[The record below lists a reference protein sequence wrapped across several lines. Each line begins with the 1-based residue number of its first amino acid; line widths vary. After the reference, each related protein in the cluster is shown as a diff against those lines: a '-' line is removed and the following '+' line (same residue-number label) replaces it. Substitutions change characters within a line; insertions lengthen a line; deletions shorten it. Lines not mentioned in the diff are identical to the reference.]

1 MIIKELHLI
10 AFGKFHDK
18 VITFENGLN
27 LVAGENEAGKSTVHK
42 FIEGMFFG
50 FFKPYSKNKIYTS
63 DYDRFLPWVGTEYKG
78 AIVYEQGGRLYRIER
93 NFLKGKEWVKLYD
106 HKTGEDL
113 TWSLDYDYT
122 AKMPK
127 ANLHLNITNVMFR
140 NTASISQLGNPTGE
154 ELTREIGD
162 LFVNATG
169 TYSAG
174 ISLNKALDILE
185 KNKKELGT
193 KKRTKSPYGRDIKE
207 LEELKT
213 QRDSIQDEI
222 RLNKEKYIRAME
234 LEREL
239 EILKEQK
246 ENISS
251 LRDNI
256 TYVKAMNKYERY
268 LSASEEAF
276 KLKDEIE
283 NGPAITPEME
293 KTFREANDRIDRAEE
308 KLKEAEEKINIENVQ
323 FNALNDS
330 RELLANTIAGYDF
343 NTVLVDEEILSKKME
358 QLEKHRQK
366 QSEETVGPEVYRKY
380 KAYQKK
386 EKNFSKFTLITLVLT
401 LISAPLAMFVDT
413 RFLYFLGAFAF
424 LTATFFGL
432 WTNAK
437 SKRKEIEPEYERYDT
452 LMSRTTNLM
461 LMCEID
467 IDELTKKYSC
477 KDARELLDLF
487 INIHETKDQ
496 LEYIDSQIRTSTSNI
511 ARLRDEITENKQI
524 VSDNIDIINDIYDK
538 IGCDDTENFYEVLER
553 SKNVDIAQAKYESV
567 LQRIDEILLG
577 EDADELKNKYETAL
591 NMNLSGALDNEEE
604 IAKEL
609 DKINEAILKATADS
623 GELLSEI
630 RRSEENM
637 ASLNTIC
644 EKIASLE
651 DAVNDYE
658 NELKAYD
665 IAISEISELSK
676 EIRSSF
682 SEEFNSFISLTVS
695 DITNKKYSDVVV
707 TEDLRMMV
715 RDKEHNQLVDM
726 SSLSGG
732 TIDQLYFAMRFAI
745 MDLVLTEKNIP
756 VFLDDCFTQYD
767 ENRLKNVLR
776 FLTKRAN
783 YKQIIIF
790 TCRNQEED
798 CLNELGAAYNY
809 IRM

>member
-1 MIIKELHLI
+1 MIIRELHLI

-18 VITFENGLN
+18 VITFEDGLN
-27 LVAGENEAGKSTVHK
+27 LVNGDNEAGKSTVHK

-63 DYDRFLPWVGTEYKG
+63 DYERFLPWTGTEYKG
-78 AIVYEQGGRLYRIER
+78 AIVYEVSSRTYRLER

-127 ANLHLNITNVMFR
+127 ANLHLNISNVMFR

-174 ISLNKALDILE
+174 ISLNKALDILK
-185 KNKKELGT
+185 KNKDELGT
-193 KKRTKSPYGRDIKE
+193 KKRSRSPYGKDVKE
-207 LEELKT
+207 LEELKAKKEAVEE
-213 QRDSIQDEI
+213 EI
-222 RLNKEKYIRAME
+222 RNNKEKYIRSNE
-234 LEREL
+234 LHKQL

-246 ENISS
+246 ENLTS

-256 TYVKAMNKYERY
+256 SYVKAMSKYERY
-268 LSASEEAF
+268 ISANEEALS
-276 KLKDEIE
+276 LKEEIE
-283 NGPAITPEME
+283 NGPLINAETERLF
-293 KTFREANDRIDRAEE
+293 KDTNDKIDKAEE
-308 KLKEAEEKINIENVQ
+308 NLKVIEEAFNNEQ
-323 FNALNDS
+323 MQYNALNDS
-330 RELLANTIAGYDF
+330 FVLLSNTVADYDF
-343 NTVLVDEEILSKKME
+343 NEIAVDEEIFNKKSE
-358 QLEKHRQK
+358 QLEKHRQQ

-380 KAYQKK
+380 KSFQKK
-386 EKNFSKFTLITLVLT
+386 EKNFSKFSLITVVLAA
-401 LISAPLAMFVDT
+401 ISAALTVFVDS
-413 RFLYFLGAFAF
+413 RFMHFFAGFTF
-424 LTATFFGL
+424 LTATFSGL
-432 WTNAK
+432 WINAR
-437 SKRKEIEPEYERYDT
+437 SKRKQIEPDYERYDT

-477 KDARELLDLF
+477 KDARELLELF
-487 INIHETKDQ
+487 ISLHETRSQ
-496 LEYIDSQIRTSTSNI
+496 LESLKESMDQSLRNI
-511 ARLRDEITENKQI
+511 EKYKDEMNSCDEIIKVNM
-524 VSDNIDIINDIYDK
+524 DILNSIYDA
-538 IGCDDTENFYEVLER
+538 IGCDTSESFYDILDR
-553 SKNVDIAQAKYESV
+553 SKNVAVANAKYESV
-567 LQRIDEILLG
+567 LKRIDEILLG
-577 EDADELKNKYETAL
+577 EDVEELKKKYDTAI
-591 NMNLSGALDNEEE
+591 NMNLSAEIDNEEE

-609 DKINEAILKATADS
+609 DKINEEILEATAKES
-623 GELLSEI
+623 ELLSEV

-637 ASLNTIC
+637 ASLNIIC
-644 EKIASLE
+644 EKISSLE
-651 DAVNDYE
+651 ESISDYE

-665 IAISEISELSK
+665 IAISEINELSK
-676 EIRSSF
+676 DIRSTF

-707 TEDLRMMV
+707 TEDLKMMV
-715 RDKEHNQLVDM
+715 RDKELNSLVDM
-726 SSLSGG
+726 NSLSGG

-767 ENRLKNVLR
+767 ENRLYNVLK
-776 FLTKRAN
+776 FLCKRSI

-798 CLNELGAAYNY
+798 ALNEMQANYNY

>member
-18 VITFENGLN
+18 IIKFEDGLN

-78 AIVYEQGGRLYRIER
+78 AIVYEQGGRLYRLER

-174 ISLNKALDILE
+174 ISLNKALDILK
-185 KNKKELGT
+185 KNKDELGT
-193 KKRTKSPYGRDIKE
+193 KRRSKSPYGKDVKE
-207 LEELKT
+207 LEELKAKKE
-213 QRDSIQDEI
+213 SIEDEI
-222 RLNKEKYIRAME
+222 RKNKQKYIAANDLRK
-234 LEREL
+234 EL
-239 EILKEQK
+239 EILNEQK
-246 ENISS
+246 DNITSI
-251 LRDNI
+251 RDNI
-256 TYVKAMNKYERY
+256 TYVRAMSKYERY
-268 LSASEEAF
+268 LSVNEEALR
-276 KLKDEIE
+276 LKDEID
-283 NGPAITPEME
+283 NGPLINAETE
-293 KTFREANDRIDRAEE
+293 KLFMTSNEKIDSAEE
-308 KLKEAEEKINIENVQ
+308 KLKVSEENFNISQVQ
-323 FNALNDS
+323 YNALKDS
-330 RELLANTIAGYDF
+330 YDLLEKTVADYDF
-343 NTVLVDEEILSKKME
+343 NEIAVDEEIFTKKSE
-358 QLEKHRQK
+358 QLEKHRAK
-366 QSEETVGPEVYRKY
+366 QSEETVGPEVYRRY
-380 KAYQKK
+380 KALQKK
-386 EKNFSKFTLITLVLT
+386 EKNFSKFTLISFVLAV
-401 LISAPLAMFVDT
+401 ISAPMAMFIDT
-413 RFLYFLGAFAF
+413 RFMYFLAGFTIIGMSF
-424 LTATFFGL
+424 SGL
-432 WTNAK
+432 WLSSKA
-437 SKRKEIEPEYERYDT
+437 KRKSIEPEYERYDT

-477 KDARELLDLF
+477 RDARELLDFF
-487 INIHETKDQ
+487 ISVHETKDQ
-496 LEYIDSQIRTSTSNI
+496 LEALEKDMDLAMKNI
-511 ARLRDEITENKQI
+511 TQCRDEMESCENI
-524 VSDNIDIINDIYDK
+524 IRENTDIINSIYSS
-538 IGCDDTENFYEVLER
+538 IGCDTSEDFHEILER
-553 SKNVDIAQAKYESV
+553 SKNVAVAHAKYESV
-567 LQRIDEILLG
+567 LSRIDEILLG
-577 EDADELKNKYETAL
+577 EDVEELKKKYDTAV
-591 NMNLSGALDNEEE
+591 NMNLSAELDNEEE
-604 IAKEL
+604 ISKEL
-609 DKINEAILKATADS
+609 DHINEAILEATKKES
-623 GELLSEI
+623 ELLSEV

-637 ASLNTIC
+637 ASLNIIC
-644 EKIASLE
+644 EKISALE
-651 DAVNDYE
+651 NAIEEYE
-658 NELKAYD
+658 SEIKAYD
-665 IAISEISELSK
+665 IAISEIGELSK
-676 EIRSSF
+676 EIRNTF

-707 TEDLRMMV
+707 TEDLRMLV
-715 RDKEHNQLVDM
+715 RDKELNSLVDM
-726 SSLSGG
+726 NSLSGG
-732 TIDQLYFAMRFAI
+732 TIDQFYFAMRFAI

-767 ENRLKNVLR
+767 ENRLYNVLK
-776 FLTKRAN
+776 FLLKRSI

-790 TCRNQEED
+790 TCRSQEED
-798 CLNELGAAYNY
+798 ALNSMNANYNY